1 MWEGKKNKKKTNVKK
16 GSRVNKNA
24 REEYIIFLERK
35 GLGGQLRG
43 PLLHQ

>member
-1 MWEGKKNKKKTNVKK
+1 MWEGEKNKQKKTNVKK

-24 REEYIIFLERK
+24 REYIIFLERK